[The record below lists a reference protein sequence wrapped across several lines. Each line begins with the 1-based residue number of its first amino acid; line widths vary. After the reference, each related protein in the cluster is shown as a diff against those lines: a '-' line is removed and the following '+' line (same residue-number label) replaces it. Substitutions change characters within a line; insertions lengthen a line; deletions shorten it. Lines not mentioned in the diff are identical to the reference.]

1 MLRIKK
7 KSCGLWPPNF
17 KRENTMNDISL
28 FNVNAL
34 IGNGAYE
41 EAQFPSAGSLVEH
54 LDYLGI
60 DRSLVSHVEARE
72 LNPTWGNRRLLR
84 EIAESG
90 YSERLIPAFV
100 ISPSC
105 YYENGALGFLKENLR
120 SEKVRA
126 LRVYPSVSR
135 FPIMLLER
143 ILGELARWEPSVFC
157 DCATFGAENDI
168 RDFITLAEKFPGISF
183 IFTQKMW
190 PGFGSLIDA
199 MWRRK
204 NIYVDISWIHMRDT
218 VNLMIDDFGAER
230 LLFGIGY
237 KSHYGAAIGALAHYQ
252 IKSEQRELIAH
263 GNVERLL
270 KIKPLMKKLS
280 VEPQIL
286 KEKPLWET
294 FRKGL
299 PLKGVNVIDAH
310 GHVGPTHRGWYIR
323 NIDFDGQIKVLTEQM
338 ARLGVEKTVVSAET
352 ALFGEPVEGNRFA
365 EKYLL
370 NHKEHF
376 AGYLVF
382 NPRYGKELT
391 AELDN
396 FFSRGFFIGF
406 KILAGYWKIPVTDSA
421 YEVVWKYADKY
432 SLPVL
437 LHTWDDSYN
446 SPAMLKDIVKKYP
459 NASFLLG
466 HSGGGTRGRIEAEEL
481 ALSNPNVFLEFCGT
495 FTTPRP
501 FEDSMKTV
509 GIDRV
514 LFGSD
519 TSAHDQ
525 AWELGKYLSMPV
537 PDKQLISGLGENFIK
552 ILKKSKI
559 QSMKF

>member
-1 MLRIKK
+1 
-7 KSCGLWPPNF
+7 
-17 KRENTMNDISL
+17 MNDISL

-34 IGNGAYE
+34 IGTGAYE
-41 EAQFPSAGSLVEH
+41 EAQYPSAEYLVVH
-54 LDYLGI
+54 LNYLGI
-60 DRSLVSHVEARE
+60 DRSLVSHVEARD

-105 YYENGALGFLKENLR
+105 YYENGALDFLKESLR
-120 SEKVRA
+120 AGKVRA
-126 LRVYPSVSR
+126 LRIYPSVSR

-143 ILGELARWEPSVFC
+143 ILGELAQWEPSVFC

-168 RDFITLAEKFPGISF
+168 RDFISLAEKFPGISF
-183 IFTQKMW
+183 VFTQKMW

-199 MWRRK
+199 MWRCK

-270 KIKPLMKKLS
+270 KIKPLMKKIS

-286 KEKPLWET
+286 KKKPLWDT

-299 PLKGVNVIDAH
+299 PLKGVKVIDAH

-323 NIDFDGQIKVLTEQM
+323 NIDFDEQIKVLTDQM

-376 AGYLVF
+376 VGYLVF
-382 NPRYGKELT
+382 NPRYGKGLI
-391 AELDN
+391 AELDD
-396 FFSRGFFIGF
+396 FFKNGFYVGF

-421 YEVVWKYADKY
+421 YEVVWKYAGKY
-432 SLPVL
+432 SLPIL

-481 ALSNPNVFLEFCGT
+481 ALSNSNVYLEFCGT
-495 FTTPRP
+495 FTTPRT
-501 FEDSMKTV
+501 FEDSMKIV

-537 PDKQLISGLGENFIK
+537 PDKQLIPGLGENFMR

-559 QSMKF
+559 QLMKF